1 MDEENKQV
9 TAEEVTVTVNQQKNR
24 SKKAGREGGTRT
36 GSNRI
41 RGFTG

>member
-9 TAEEVTVTVNQQKNR
+9 TADEVYSYGESTEEPTGEPEEK
-24 SKKAGREGGTRT
+24 GTRT

>member
-9 TAEEVTVTVNQQKNR
+9 TAEEVYSYGESTEEP
-24 SKKAGREGGTRT
+24 AGREGGTRT